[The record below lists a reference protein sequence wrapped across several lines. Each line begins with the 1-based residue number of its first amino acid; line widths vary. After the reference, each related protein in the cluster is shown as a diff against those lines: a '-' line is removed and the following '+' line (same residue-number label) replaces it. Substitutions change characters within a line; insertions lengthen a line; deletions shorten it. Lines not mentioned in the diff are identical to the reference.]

1 VTAADIPT
9 ARWLVLGLGVTGRA
23 VLRGLVSRGEPAVA
37 VDDRP
42 TDAGRALA
50 RELGV
55 DLVEAPDADRLAALV
70 RASGAVVPSPGVP
83 DHHPVFRLAADAG
96 VAVRSEFDL
105 ATGWD
110 PRPLL
115 AVTGTDGKTTVVT
128 LVTAM
133 LAASGLRAVAAG
145 NTEVPLV
152 AAIEDPDTEV
162 FVVEA
167 SSFRLLHSERFA
179 PSVATWLNL
188 GADHLDAHASLA
200 DYEAAK
206 ARIWAHQGP
215 DQVAVGNADD
225 PVVARHLA
233 TAPARRVTFGLT
245 PDADH
250 HVADHHVAHYHVADG
265 HLVVAGGERLLA
277 VEELPRAF
285 PHDLANA
292 LAATA
297 TALEGGATLDGVR
310 AALRTF
316 RGLPHRVALVGE
328 SGGVAYYDDSKA
340 TTPHAAL
347 AAIGGFESVVL
358 IAGGRNKGLD
368 LGTLRDG
375 AERIRAVVAI
385 GEAADEVAAAFDG
398 VRPVRLAASMDDA
411 VLAASKEARPG
422 DAVLLSPACASFD
435 RYPGYAAR
443 GDDFVR
449 AVTDLISG
457 PHQTPGASP

>member
-1 VTAADIPT
+1 VTPADTSAAP
-9 ARWLVLGLGVTGRA
+9 WLVLGLGVTGQA
-23 VLRGLVSRGEPAVA
+23 VLRGLVARGERAVA
-37 VDDRP
+37 VDDGP
-42 TDAGRALA
+42 TEAGRSLA

-70 RASGAVVPSPGVP
+70 RSSGAVVPSPGVP
-83 DHHPVFRLAADAG
+83 DHHPVFRLAASAG

-105 ATGWD
+105 ATRWD

-152 AAIEDPDTEV
+152 AAIEDPRAEV

-188 GADHLDAHASLA
+188 GADHLDAHATLA

-233 TAPARRVTFGLT
+233 AAPARQVSFGLT

-250 HVADHHVAHYHVADG
+250 HVADG
-265 HLVVAGGERLLA
+265 HLVVPGGERLLA

-310 AALRTF
+310 AALRAF
-316 RGLPHRVALVGE
+316 RGLPHRVTLVGE
-328 SGGVAYYDDSKA
+328 AGGVTYYDDSKA

-368 LGTLRDG
+368 LGTLREG
-375 AERIRAVVAI
+375 AERIRSVVAI

-443 GDDFVR
+443 GDDFAR

-457 PHQTPGASP
+457 PDQTPGASP